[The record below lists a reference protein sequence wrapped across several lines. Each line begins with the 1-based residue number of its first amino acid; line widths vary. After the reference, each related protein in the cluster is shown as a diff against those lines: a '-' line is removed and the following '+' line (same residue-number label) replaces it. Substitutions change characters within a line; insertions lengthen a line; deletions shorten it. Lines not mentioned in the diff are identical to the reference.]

1 MIRTVGC
8 PVLAAI
14 RRKDSSICSCNS
26 STPFSY
32 LMSEAI
38 SDHQRPSILIEAH
51 LRETSQGHFRT
62 SKGKFVKG
70 QSAAIKLIKG

>member
-38 SDHQRPSILIEAH
+38 SDHQRPSILID
-51 LRETSQGHFRT
+51 LNRGSSTGN
-62 SKGKFVKG
+62 
-70 QSAAIKLIKG
+70 IKGSIPNLEGEIR